1 MKRSVFTVIGVI
13 GIVLLVGL
21 MQFDR
26 ISVSRAAQKH
36 TTDSRD
42 RSRDVEAEGLLK

>member
-26 ISVSRAAQKH
+26 ISAQ
-36 TTDSRD
+36 
-42 RSRDVEAEGLLK
+42 EASNPPLPLSHITPVI